1 MPLRPRR
8 WWPPASNTQD
18 GRGGGREVPVSP
30 HAGLLLA
37 RARPRPAGCPQP
49 FLPSLAGSAGTKPI
63 STLRLVRSGND
74 VGVGFRW
81 GCFLHSGI
89 AQACFSSSLLG
100 VGAHEVLLLEGSPE
114 PQWKWDSVTGV
125 GGMP

>member
-1 MPLRPRR
+1 MSPALPAIAR
-8 WWPPASNTQD
+8 WV
-18 GRGGGREVPVSP
+18 GGDKARFYSSSSSVRE
-30 HAGLLLA
+30 
-37 RARPRPAGCPQP
+37 
-49 FLPSLAGSAGTKPI
+49 
-63 STLRLVRSGND
+63 D

-81 GCFLHSGI
+81 GCFLRSGI

>member
-1 MPLRPRR
+1 MSPALPAIARWVGGDKARFYSSSSSVRERCRR
-8 WWPPASNTQD
+8 
-18 GRGGGREVPVSP
+18 RLPV
-30 HAGLLLA
+30 GLL
-37 RARPRPAGCPQP
+37 
-49 FLPSLAGSAGTKPI
+49 
-63 STLRLVRSGND
+63 
-74 VGVGFRW
+74 
-81 GCFLHSGI
+81 LHSGI